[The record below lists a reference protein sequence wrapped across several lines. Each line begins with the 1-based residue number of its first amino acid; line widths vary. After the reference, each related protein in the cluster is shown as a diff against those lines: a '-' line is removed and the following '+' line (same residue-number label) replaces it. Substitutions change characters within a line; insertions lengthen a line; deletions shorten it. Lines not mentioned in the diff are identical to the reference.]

1 MYFNS
6 TLLAS
11 WKLVFMTVVQ
21 SFPDTVTTAQ
31 TAQYYSVVLDMNVPY
46 FCLGTG
52 TRLPVIFLNT
62 SYIKRPTVF
71 SFSFFNF

>member
-6 TLLAS
+6 TLLAN

-21 SFPDTVTTAQ
+21 SFPDTVPTAQ
-31 TAQYYSVVLDMNVPY
+31 SAQYYSVVLDMNVPS
-46 FCLGTG
+46 FCLGAD

-71 SFSFFNF
+71 PVFFNF